1 MRAEKERHHA
11 SRTHECDRQSECNEL
26 FGRPNGKNGGP
37 MTNDPL
43 HLFDPGLKELVGKRA
58 RPVRLSPATQND
70 VSLNAL
76 LETGT
81 PKSVRRSP
89 LEWLAATGVH
99 IVIIAALI
107 IVPLYTTGTIQ
118 LPNYEDT
125 PLVVPPAAPPP
136 PPPAAVRAVT
146 PHITSKRPNLTYK
159 LGKATAPT
167 SIPKTV
173 SPDNSAAAPDL
184 GGVVGGV
191 PGGVAGGQLGGS
203 LDGVLGGT
211 GTAIPIPP
219 PQQPAARRIV
229 RVGANVKAPRQIYS
243 VQPEYPPVA
252 MQAHI
257 RGAVVV
263 NAVIDEHGNV
273 VGARAVSGHP
283 FLVAAALKAVLQWKY
298 EPTLLNGT
306 PVAVEMEVTV
316 HFNLGS

>member
-1 MRAEKERHHA
+1 M
-11 SRTHECDRQSECNEL
+11 S
-26 FGRPNGKNGGP
+26 
-37 MTNDPL
+37 NDPM

-81 PKSVRRSP
+81 TKSVRRSP
-89 LEWLAATGVH
+89 LEWLAATGLH

-125 PLVVPPAAPPP
+125 PLVAPPATPPP
-136 PPPAAVRAVT
+136 PPLATRRAVT
-146 PHITSKRPNLTYK
+146 PHVTSKSPNLTYK
-159 LGKATAPT
+159 LGKVTAPT

-173 SPDNSAAAPDL
+173 SVDNAAAEPDL

-203 LDGVLGGT
+203 LDGALGGT

-219 PQQPAARRIV
+219 PQKPAAKRIV
-229 RVGANVKAPRQIYS
+229 RVGSNIKAPRQTYS
-243 VQPEYPPVA
+243 VQPEYPPLA
-252 MQAHI
+252 MQTHI

-263 NAVIDEHGNV
+263 DAVIDEHGNV

-283 FLVAAALKAVLQWKY
+283 LLIAAALKAVLQWKY
-298 EPTLLNGT
+298 EPTLLNGI
-306 PVAVEMEVTV
+306 PIAVEMEVTV
-316 HFNLGS
+316 RFNLGS

>member
-1 MRAEKERHHA
+1 
-11 SRTHECDRQSECNEL
+11 
-26 FGRPNGKNGGP
+26 

-43 HLFDPGLKELVGKRA
+43 HLFDPGLKELVGNRA
-58 RPVRLSPATQND
+58 RPVRLAPTTQNE
-70 VSLNAL
+70 VSLDAL

-81 PKSVRRSP
+81 TKSVRRSP

-146 PHITSKRPNLTYK
+146 PHITSTRPNLTYK
-159 LGKATAPT
+159 LGKVTAPT
-167 SIPKTV
+167 SVPKTI
-173 SPDNSAAAPDL
+173 SLDNSAAAPDL
-184 GGVVGGV
+184 GGVEGGV
-191 PGGVAGGQLGGS
+191 PGGVPGGELGGS
-203 LDGVLGGT
+203 LGGVLGGT
-211 GTAIPIPP
+211 GTTVPIPP
-219 PQQPAARRIV
+219 PQKPAARRIV
-229 RVGANVKAPRQIYS
+229 HVGANVKAPRQTYS

-263 NAVIDEHGNV
+263 DAVIDEHGNV

-306 PVAVEMEVTV
+306 PIAVEMEVTV